1 MDVSLWAAFIGI
13 VAGAIGYWSTTF
25 FMQPILRFRDLRNK
39 VLRDFIYYAQVI
51 NADGLNDEMKKLY
64 RERILS
70 NRKTSAEL
78 ASAILDLP
86 SWYLSYLKSKGQA
99 PAEAA
104 KHLIGYSNTTD
115 YEQAHKVESLIRK
128 QLGLPQET

>member
-1 MDVSLWAAFIGI
+1 MGRN
-13 VAGAIGYWSTTF
+13 YWYRGRCYWVLVHN
-25 FMQPILRFRDLRNK
+25 ILYEARIEISGFSK
-39 VLRDFIYYAQVI
+39 KILRDFIYYAQVI
-51 NADGLNDEMKKLY
+51 NADGLNDEMQQLH
-64 RERILS
+64 RERILA

-78 ASAILDLP
+78 TAAILDLP
-86 SWYLSYLKSKGQA
+86 SWYLSCLKSKGQS

-115 YEQAHKVESLIRK
+115 CVQAHKVESLIRR

>member
-1 MDVSLWAAFIGI
+1 MDVSHWAAIIGI
-13 VAGAIGYWSTTF
+13 VAGAIGYWFTTF
-25 FMQPILRFRDLRNK
+25 SMQPILRFLDYRNQ

-51 NADGLNDEMKKLY
+51 NADGLNDEMQQLH
-64 RERILS
+64 RERILA

-78 ASAILDLP
+78 TAAILDLP
-86 SWYLSYLKSKGQA
+86 SWYLSCLKSKGQS

-115 YEQAHKVESLIRK
+115 YDQAHKVESLIRR
-128 QLGLPQET
+128 QLGLPQKT